1 MCYFCLLI
9 DHASLLLRLAKP
21 SEKRRTNLMELLGQY
36 SRNLDDVRDILKV
49 VDNKK
54 QSILHKLA
62 FHQDFQS
69 HQTLLEI
76 LNEFFPEKNLR
87 QKEEILLHRNGKGD
101 TILNVLSKEAKKENS
116 LKDLKK
122 LILIY
127 TEAGLK
133 AKLEAQKNPLKEA
146 ITTGNTKAA
155 KILIDSDYSLVFDEK
170 VGLNALHSCIRYR
183 NPKLITHI
191 LEKEGRKGLNYNLEP
206 VPSERNRLDHKMN
219 SLLHYASDLN
229 WPGVSNQEIDQG
241 PDNTISHEDARIEI
255 LETLLHNDWSDI
267 DQKNQDGDNCL
278 HLAISNEFPKGAK
291 LIIDSIMN
299 LGEEEKEGNKKKGK
313 PKEKRTESRA
323 TELNQEDYKKIKE
336 KEIAAK
342 AEKARKL
349 KAVEDSKQKL
359 RSLLNEKNNKGL
371 TPLFLAIKK
380 GFAEVVEKMINC
392 KELDKEITDDK
403 NRTAFYFAIEV
414 DEVDCFNKIWPKV
427 PGKLG
432 NTRKK
437 RRLLCYSAEKSI
449 GLKVFNMLLKQVTE
463 TSDSKE
469 VLTFEKLL
477 ESDGQIESPMH
488 SLAKSQKFTSEKYKS
503 LIQCLEK
510 ENPSQINQQNEKDT
524 LAKKYLCHQDQKKNT
539 PLHIAILDDQNIREN
554 HLNLQVLTNIAA
566 MLKTP
571 PKVSTPDYNEEE
583 KKELMQQNYLRMLML
598 FSNEWIQILV
608 EDNVLKTKLKEAGV
622 PTTLVE
628 EQFLKI
634 LKDEGENGLK
644 HLWFK
649 TLVETNDETLSTLT
663 EMLKEKL
670 KKLSKETRDYF
681 ERIANG
687 ITPEMVECL
696 KEEKKVSDMFIK
708 SINGNLATKF
718 DNFESKQEKLKL
730 IADMIKVPGTNQ
742 ALKMTNENG
751 ENFLSNLKKMPD
763 EWFLMLSEDKKLRK
777 IFMGLGDDDSLSVI
791 IDKFQTLPSINQ
803 VTHPINL
810 VKEIFEKKKKFPKS
824 FTKLLD
830 WEGEYHKN
838 DSDHVRR
845 CCYAEVDPK
854 EAYTVNEGIQEI
866 IVKTLTCGY
875 FLKKALEGMF
885 LVFLFNKML
894 DFGTDITLNVS
905 FYKPKESNYSVFKDL
920 PSIENCTAPN
930 FEQLNITKPVGFNL
944 ECYFHEMNEYML
956 FAAALAIFAFNYMTD
971 SFFVMTDKNTRQYKA
986 IMIPGFCCW
995 DSCVQVMS
1003 QSGIKKVLMNM
1014 YWYGILPLF
1023 NQVFIY
1029 IYGFWVRNFVR
1040 YWKKRH
1046 LLEKAIKKKSED
1058 HVDHVEQNSDGIC
1071 SYVWKL
1077 MKRCF
1082 KIDGSSCTNAKC
1094 YKSITQNDIK
1104 EDKNMKILNDM
1115 QDKCDKTVIIGK
1127 IVTASTENS
1136 YMPLLQ
1142 LSILFPSFISLFPE
1156 AINNI
1161 NVRKFILDTDN
1172 GSNWRYF
1179 ILLTSVTTSLT
1190 SMGIALTETYFSK
1203 SGRRSYK
1210 TKPKPRWFLYFNSI
1224 IFQVVP
1230 KIFAYQVFAFGFVP
1244 HIGKLISEKYDI
1256 SSDLGVNLIIPVL
1269 LTLPFLLS
1277 ILRTI
1282 VFHLTVFKCQGFPRL
1297 IDSILF
1303 GLATMFVCSENDFH
1317 YRNDSKKSPGD
1328 ETTQIEVQFNEEKI
1342 FIFMPNILKSK
1353 QFIMFLVHLSACFIL
1368 ILIYQTT

>member
-1 MCYFCLLI
+1 MLI
-9 DHASLLLRLAKP
+9 DHASLLG
-21 SEKRRTNLMELLGQY
+21 NLMKLLRQY
-36 SRNLDDVRDILKV
+36 SGNLDDVKDILKV

-62 FHQDFQS
+62 FHQDFQC

-76 LNEFFPEKNLR
+76 LNEFFPEKILR

-101 TILNVLSKEAKKENS
+101 TILNVLSKEAKNENS

-191 LEKEGRKGLNYNLEP
+191 LEKEGKNLKLNYNLEP
-206 VPSERNRLDHKMN
+206 IPSERNRLDHKKN
-219 SLLHYASDLN
+219 SLLHYASDLS
-229 WPGVSNQEIDQG
+229 WPGLSNQEIDQG
-241 PDNTISHEDARIEI
+241 PDNTISHEDARMEI

-267 DQKNQDGDNCL
+267 EQKNQEGDNCL
-278 HLAISNEFPKGAK
+278 HTAISNEFPEGAK
-291 LIIDSIMN
+291 MIIDFIME

-323 TELNQEDYKKIKE
+323 IELNQEDYKKIKE
-336 KEIAAK
+336 KEIEVKAK
-342 AEKARKL
+342 KARKL

-380 GFAEVVEKMINC
+380 GFAEVVGRMINC
-392 KELDKEITDDK
+392 KELDKEITDEK

-414 DEVDCFNKIWPKV
+414 DEVDCFDKIWPKV

-437 RRLLCYSAEKSI
+437 RRLLCYSAEKSS

-463 TSDSKE
+463 TSDN
-469 VLTFEKLL
+469 LTFEKLL
-477 ESDGQIESPMH
+477 ESDGKIENPMH
-488 SLAKSQKFTSEKYKS
+488 SIAKSQKFTSEKYKS
-503 LIQCLEK
+503 LIQCLKREDS
-510 ENPSQINQQNEKDT
+510 SQISQQNEKET

-539 PLHIAILDDQNIREN
+539 PLHIAILYDQNI
-554 HLNLQVLTNIAA
+554 
-566 MLKTP
+566 
-571 PKVSTPDYNEEE
+571 
-583 KKELMQQNYLRMLML
+583 
-598 FSNEWIQILV
+598 
-608 EDNVLKTKLKEAGV
+608 
-622 PTTLVE
+622 
-628 EQFLKI
+628 
-634 LKDEGENGLK
+634 
-644 HLWFK
+644 
-649 TLVETNDETLSTLT
+649 
-663 EMLKEKL
+663 
-670 KKLSKETRDYF
+670 
-681 ERIANG
+681 
-687 ITPEMVECL
+687 C
-696 KEEKKVSDMFIK
+696 
-708 SINGNLATKF
+708 
-718 DNFESKQEKLKL
+718 EKLKL

-742 ALKMTNENG
+742 ALKMMNENG

-763 EWFLMLSEDKKLRK
+763 EWFQMLSEDKKLRK
-777 IFMGLGDDDSLSVI
+777 IFIGLGDDDSLSVI

-803 VTHPINL
+803 VTHPIDL
-810 VKEIFEKKKKFPKS
+810 VKEIFEKKKKLTKS
-824 FTKLLD
+824 FKKLLD

-838 DSDHVRR
+838 DSDHVRG

-875 FLKKALEGMF
+875 FFKKAFEGMF
-885 LVFLFNKML
+885 LIFLFNKML

-905 FYKPKESNYSVFKDL
+905 FYKPKENNYSVFKDL
-920 PSIENCTAPN
+920 PSKENCTAPL

-956 FAAALAIFAFNYMTD
+956 FVAALIIFAFNYMTD
-971 SFFVMTDKNTRQYKA
+971 GYFVMTDKDTTQYKA

-995 DSCVQVMS
+995 KSCDTVMS
-1003 QSGIKKVLMNM
+1003 KSTTKKVLMNI

-1023 NQVFIY
+1023 NQVLIY
-1029 IYGFWVRNFVR
+1029 VYGFWVRNFVR

-1046 LLEKAIKKKSED
+1046 QLEKAIKKKSED
-1058 HVDHVEQNSDGIC
+1058 QVDHDDSTQQNSNGIC
-1071 SYVWKL
+1071 CSRVWKW
-1077 MKRCF
+1077 MTCCF
-1082 KIDGSSCTNAKC
+1082 KINRPPCTNATC

-1104 EDKNMKILNDM
+1104 EDKNNDILNDM
-1115 QDKCDKTVIIGK
+1115 QDKCDKTVTIGK

-1156 AINNI
+1156 VIKNI
-1161 NVRKFILDTDN
+1161 SVKKFILDTDD

-1179 ILLTSVTTSLT
+1179 ILLASVTTSLT

-1244 HIGKLISEKYDI
+1244 YITKYL
-1256 SSDLGVNLIIPVL
+1256 SSDLGPNLIIPVL

-1282 VFHLTVFKCQGFPRL
+1282 VFHLTVFKCQRFPRWR
-1297 IDSILF
+1297 DSILF

-1317 YRNDSKKSPGD
+1317 YRNETEESQGD
-1328 ETTQIEVQFNEEKI
+1328 ETTQNEVQFN
-1342 FIFMPNILKSK
+1342 
-1353 QFIMFLVHLSACFIL
+1353 LSVCA
-1368 ILIYQTT
+1368 Q